1 MWRKTL
7 LFYKNVPTKKFHL
20 CESSTYVKS
29 ITLNLMGKK
38 NVPDKKFHLTECST
52 YVSSTYVKSTV
63 SPNSLHIS
71 STIFKSFLLTEIW
84 DKSLMNF
91 TYSQHISPLNL
102 FKEEES
108 CAVLGWVWDGQL
120 RGIWR
125 FWCRFGERYLPFWL
139 GAGCIV
145 YSNTGEI
152 AKFWSLLA

>member
-63 SPNSLHIS
+63 FSNCTMYNIATLYSILLD
-71 STIFKSFLLTEIW
+71 IFKLHYVKKAVFCTCKRKIIQ
-84 DKSLMNF
+84 
-91 TYSQHISPLNL
+91 YS
-102 FKEEES
+102 
-108 CAVLGWVWDGQL
+108 
-120 RGIWR
+120 
-125 FWCRFGERYLPFWL
+125 
-139 GAGCIV
+139 
-145 YSNTGEI
+145 
-152 AKFWSLLA
+152 